1 MPQNKT
7 GVVSCLD
14 SNGAA
19 LARYVYVIVDHG
31 ALEQLFL
38 HRRNDTLISTAS
50 ACLKQKRTILCKDAA
65 HPNTL
70 LPPKTSSSQFV
81 TSALLETT
89 TTRSRTWA
97 ALSMSTPELLVHSK
111 CKIAGGK
118 KGNYGCQIHDALSG
132 SMHNY
137 VLNLRIDFD
146 ILGTNNTMTT
156 TKNVAVLEVY
166 PWSND

>member
-38 HRRNDTLISTAS
+38 HRRNDTLILTAS
-50 ACLKQKRTILCKDAA
+50 ACLKQKRAILWNDAT

-89 TTRSRTWA
+89 TTCSSTWA
-97 ALSMSTPELLVHSK
+97 TLSMSTPELLGTFKVQN
-111 CKIAGGK
+111 CGGGGEN
-118 KGNYGCQIHDALSG
+118 GNYGYQIHDALSG

-156 TKNVAVLEVY
+156 TENIAVLEV
-166 PWSND
+166 